1 MTFIFMKHSPTIRDS
16 VPILGNDHPMRI
28 LIVEDEEKLA
38 EPLKKG
44 LELQGFTVDY
54 LQDAE
59 KARTRVK
66 LYRDEYD
73 CILLDLMMPG
83 VDGATIAKEAREE
96 GVTTPII
103 MLTARDETEMKVKL
117 LNLGADDYIV
127 KPYSIEEVVARINA
141 VMRRPEQSIASVLK
155 VRDIELDPGTH
166 IVTKAGEP
174 VQLTLKEFSLL
185 EFFMRHPSEA
195 LKREAVLD
203 HVWSFDFPAFSNV
216 LDVHMKNL
224 RKKLDDYG
232 TGDPLFETIRGIG
245 YRLNA

>member
-1 MTFIFMKHSPTIRDS
+1 
-16 VPILGNDHPMRI
+16 MRI

-44 LELQGFTVDY
+44 LELNGFTVDY

-83 VDGATIAKEAREE
+83 VDGATICKEAREE

-103 MLTARDETEMKVKL
+103 MLTARDETDMKVKL

-127 KPYSIEEVVARINA
+127 KPYKIEEVAARINA
-141 VMRRPEQSIASVLK
+141 ILRRPEAALPSLLS
-155 VRDIELDPGTH
+155 VRDITLDPGKH
-166 IVTKAGEP
+166 IVTKGGKEM
-174 VQLTLKEFSLL
+174 QLTLKEFSLL
-185 EFFMRHPSEA
+185 EFFMRHPNEA
-195 LKREAVLD
+195 MKREAVLD

-232 TGDPLFETIRGIG
+232 DADPLFETIRGIG

>member
-1 MTFIFMKHSPTIRDS
+1 
-16 VPILGNDHPMRI
+16 MRI

-44 LELQGFTVDY
+44 LELNGFTVDY

-103 MLTARDETEMKVKL
+103 MLTARGETDMKVKL

-141 VMRRPEQSIASVLK
+141 VLRRPEQSISTTLK
-155 VRDIELDPGTH
+155 IRDIELDPGQHT
-166 IVTKAGEP
+166 VTKGGEP
-174 VQLTLKEFSLL
+174 VALTLKEFSLL
-185 EFFMRHPSEA
+185 EFFMRHPNEA
-195 LKREAVLD
+195 MKREAVLD

-232 TGDPLFETIRGIG
+232 DGDPLFETIRGIG